1 MKEVDTYWYLYI
13 IAQLLAGCAAGL
25 IYKFAF
31 LTRPDD
37 GQPGPASVFKF
48 VARDGMAV
56 KKELTGVGAGDIE
69 ATPAPAPVAPAKGP
83 ITPRGKKPTTP
94 KGMVKVIDHGKGSEQ
109 NIPISQMI

>member
-48 VARDGMAV
+48 VARDGMAT
-56 KKELTGVGAGDIE
+56 KKELQNVQAADIE
-69 ATPAPAPVAPAKGP
+69 ATPAPAPVKSKGP

-109 NIPISQMI
+109 NVPISQMI